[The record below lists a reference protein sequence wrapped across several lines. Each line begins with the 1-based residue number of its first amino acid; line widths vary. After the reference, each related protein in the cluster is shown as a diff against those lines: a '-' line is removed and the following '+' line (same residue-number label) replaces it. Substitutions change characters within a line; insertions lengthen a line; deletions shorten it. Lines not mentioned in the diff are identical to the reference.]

1 MADQKHCTQQL
12 LDSRLLRINTKK
24 EWRQGIKCL
33 TGKGAKAK
41 LPSLHFFEEGH
52 LYIPNIFLSFLR
64 SVSLYAAKFF
74 HDNLW
79 ENSVM
84 ETSTWLFSFP
94 LYSWFISYSDQT
106 LPCGY
111 TTYFLP
117 KDKLRLFWQ
126 INVLTLDIL
135 CLLFNS
141 EIFVFVIYLFI
152 YHRHAQLQKVAP
164 SVLSTLCLC
173 YGFLV

>member
-1 MADQKHCTQQL
+1 MANQKRDTQQL
-12 LDSRLLRINTKK
+12 LDSILLRITTKK

-33 TGKGAKAK
+33 IGKGAKAK
-41 LPSLHFFEEGH
+41 LPSLHFFWGGA
-52 LYIPNIFLSFLR
+52 
-64 SVSLYAAKFF
+64 SLYSKHFLKLLEKCLTICYKFF

-84 ETSTWLFSFP
+84 EISTWLFPFP
-94 LYSWFISYSDQT
+94 LYSWFISSSDQT
-106 LPCGY
+106 LPCGD

-126 INVLTLDIL
+126 INVLTLHIL

-152 YHRHAQLQKVAP
+152 YHRHPQLQKVAP
-164 SVLSTLCLC
+164 SVLSALCLC
-173 YGFLV
+173 CGFPV